1 MPYLVLKSCVIDNS
15 RCNAGDILNLSDDNA
30 RSLTAMGRVEYV
42 DAPQA
47 AKEVEDRSVALPK
60 SKPAK
65 KVTRR
70 SNK

>member
-15 RCNAGDILNLSDDNA
+15 RCNAGDILNLSDENA

-42 DAPQA
+42 DAPQP

-60 SKPAK
+60 SKATKTFTRKSK
-65 KVTRR
+65 K
-70 SNK
+70 